1 MAPKPP
7 ASLLP
12 VFIAD
17 ASSGE
22 PLLLYQRID
31 NAGNVTEFLVD
42 PDLRIEHLVRTADY
56 KGEEINIR
64 TGEKAI
70 HAYEIDS
77 TEIIVA
83 PKERF
88 KDRLRELLKDREMS
102 ATPFAGLELARY
114 VEDAG
119 LEEDYA
125 IGCAIDLAKR
135 SPRLAVYWTSAAR
148 LSPSARRAALDAA
161 VPGPVVA
168 RDKNR
173 KRGEGKKIQAADV
186 FSAAAGD
193 SIWLNVKKRLRADV
207 GEDVY
212 TSWFSRMNLEGID
225 DDVARLSVPS
235 RFIKSWIQSHY
246 AERVVACMQEEGA
259 NVSRIEVLARSV
271 LVREATPAKFKP
283 AEIGAPQMFAKDPGV
298 HEALGGSPLD
308 TRLSFESFVVGRS
321 NTLAH
326 AAAKQVAAAR
336 RTDPVM
342 FNPLYIH
349 AGVGLGKT
357 HLLQAITWAGNAAG
371 ERKVLYLT
379 AEKFMY
385 GFVSALRTQTALAFK
400 EALRGIGVLVI
411 DDLQFLQGKSTQ
423 AEFCHTLNALIDAG
437 RQVVIASD
445 RPPSELETFE
455 DRVRSRLGG
464 GLVVEMGSLG
474 EELRFEILKARVM
487 AARSHHPS
495 FDVPLPVL
503 TYIAKT
509 VTHNGRDLEGAL
521 NRLLAHNKLTG
532 QSVTL
537 EMAEREVRD
546 LIRPQEPKRVK
557 IEDIQRVVARQYNV
571 SRSDLLSSRRTA
583 NVVRPRQVAMYL
595 AKTLTLRS
603 LPEIGRRF
611 GGRDHTT
618 VLHAVRKI
626 EGLVGN
632 DMALAEEIE
641 ILKRQLQE

>member
-1 MAPKPP
+1 MA
-7 ASLLP
+7 ANEQDRWAR
-12 VFIAD
+12 V
-17 ASSGE
+17 
-22 PLLLYQRID
+22 
-31 NAGNVTEFLVD
+31 
-42 PDLRIEHLVRTADY
+42 
-56 KGEEINIR
+56 KG
-64 TGEKAI
+64 
-70 HAYEIDS
+70 
-77 TEIIVA
+77 
-83 PKERF
+83 
-88 KDRLRELLKDREMS
+88 
-102 ATPFAGLELARY
+102 
-114 VEDAG
+114 
-119 LEEDYA
+119 
-125 IGCAIDLAKR
+125 
-135 SPRLAVYWTSAAR
+135 
-148 LSPSARRAALDAA
+148 
-161 VPGPVVA
+161 
-168 RDKNR
+168 
-173 KRGEGKKIQAADV
+173 
-186 FSAAAGD
+186 
-193 SIWLNVKKRLRADV
+193 RLRAEV
-207 GEDVY
+207 GDDVY
-212 TSWFSRMNLEGID
+212 SSWFARMDLEAVD
-225 DDVARLSVPS
+225 QDTVRLSVPT
-235 RFIKSWIQSHY
+235 RFLKSWIQSHY
-246 AERVVACMQEEGA
+246 AERVLTCWQAEESSIG
-259 NVSRIEVLARSV
+259 RIELTVRSAIVRSTVTKPKLEEEHLNGSAVKLNGHHGRPVLGGDA
-271 LVREATPAKFKP
+271 
-283 AEIGAPQMFAKDPGV
+283 GV

-308 TRLSFESFVVGRS
+308 PRLTFDTFIVGRS
-321 NTLAH
+321 NTLAQ
-326 AAAKQVAAAR
+326 AAAKQVAAAKR
-336 RTDPVM
+336 GDTVM

-357 HLLQAITWAGNAAG
+357 HLLQAITWAGNALG

-411 DDLQFLQGKSTQ
+411 DDLQFLQGKNTQ

-445 RPPSELETFE
+445 RPPADLESLDE
-455 DRVRSRLGG
+455 RVRSRLAG

-474 EELRFEILKARVM
+474 EDLRLDILRSRVAAARV
-487 AARSHHPS
+487 HHPG

-503 TYIAKT
+503 QYIAKT
-509 VTHNGRDLEGAL
+509 VTHNGRDLEGSV

-532 QSVTL
+532 HAVTM

-546 LIRPQEPKRVK
+546 LIRPQEPRRVK

-632 DMALAEEIE
+632 DTALAEEIE
-641 ILKRQLQE
+641 ILKRQLQD

>member
-1 MAPKPP
+1 M
-7 ASLLP
+7 SN
-12 VFIAD
+12 AD
-17 ASSGE
+17 QESWS
-22 PLLLYQRID
+22 R
-31 NAGNVTEFLVD
+31 V
-42 PDLRIEHLVRTADY
+42 
-56 KGEEINIR
+56 
-64 TGEKAI
+64 
-70 HAYEIDS
+70 
-77 TEIIVA
+77 
-83 PKERF
+83 KER
-88 KDRLRELLKDREMS
+88 LRVEVGDDVYS
-102 ATPFAGLELARY
+102 SWFARMDLE
-114 VEDAG
+114 
-119 LEEDYA
+119 
-125 IGCAIDLAKR
+125 AID
-135 SPRLAVYWTSAAR
+135 
-148 LSPSARRAALDAA
+148 
-161 VPGPVVA
+161 
-168 RDKNR
+168 
-173 KRGEGKKIQAADV
+173 EGTV
-186 FSAAAGD
+186 
-193 SIWLNVKKRLRADV
+193 
-207 GEDVY
+207 
-212 TSWFSRMNLEGID
+212 
-225 DDVARLSVPS
+225 RLSVPT
-235 RFIKSWIQSHY
+235 RFLKSWIQSHY
-246 AERVVACMQEEGA
+246 AERVLACWQAQQASVGRVELIVRSAVLRSALLKPKPEIDPATVAGRPINGHTMHG
-259 NVSRIEVLARSV
+259 RPMLA
-271 LVREATPAKFKP
+271 
-283 AEIGAPQMFAKDPGV
+283 GDPGV

-308 TRLSFESFVVGRS
+308 PRLTFESFVLGRS

-326 AAAKQVAAAR
+326 AAAKEVAAAK
-336 RTDPVM
+336 RTDAVM

-445 RPPSELETFE
+445 RPPSELESLD
-455 DRVRSRLGG
+455 DRVRSRLAG
-464 GLVVEMGSLG
+464 GLVVEMGPLG
-474 EELRFEILKARVM
+474 EELRFEILKARVT
-487 AARSHHPS
+487 AARTHHPH

-503 TYIAKT
+503 NYIAKT

-532 QSVTL
+532 HAVTL

-557 IEDIQRVVARQYNV
+557 IEDIQRVVARHYNV

-595 AKTLTLRS
+595 SKTLTLRS

-626 EGLVGN
+626 EGLVGA

-641 ILKRQLQE
+641 ILKRHLQD